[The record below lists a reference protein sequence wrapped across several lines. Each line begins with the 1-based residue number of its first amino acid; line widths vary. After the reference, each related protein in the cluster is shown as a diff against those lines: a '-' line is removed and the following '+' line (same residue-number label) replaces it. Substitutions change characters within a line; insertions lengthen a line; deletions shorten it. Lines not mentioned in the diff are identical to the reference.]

1 MSSRFIICGSIVV
14 IIAGCSGTRS
24 GASLDQMNGQ
34 LDEIERSRQGGA
46 EPSAGHG
53 RSDTVFHLAS
63 YRDNDFRASAN
74 AGARFA
80 LWTAPGDDESAA
92 TIENTSTQTTQTPR
106 RPGPLPGLW
115 DTIKRDV
122 KAMPSDL
129 WRDTKKVYTSVPNL
143 LILGLSYGGSLAV
156 QATGP
161 DDTIEDGLR
170 GHDIFSDGANDAFA
184 ALGNPGTHFALAG
197 AWYLVGQQTQDEKTY
212 NVGKKLFSALIIN
225 GTSTMLGQ
233 MASWDDAPNGEWGT
247 FPSGHTSSTFCFASV
262 MHEEYGPLAGIPLYG
277 LGALVAMERLD
288 DDEHYLSDVL
298 MGAVLGMVV
307 GHTVAGE
314 KELEIFGGKVVP
326 YADPN
331 TGSTGVAW
339 VKSIE

>member
-1 MSSRFIICGSIVV
+1 MSSRFIVCGFVAV
-14 IIAGCSGTRS
+14 IIAGCSGARS
-24 GASLDQMNGQ
+24 GASLDQMNDQ
-34 LDEIERSRQGGA
+34 LDEIERTRQGDA
-46 EPSAGHG
+46 EPSAGCG
-53 RSDTVFHLAS
+53 PSGTAFRLAS
-63 YRDNDFRASAN
+63 YRDGDSGASVN
-74 AGARFA
+74 AGPRYA
-80 LWTAPGDDESAA
+80 LWTAPGDEASRA
-92 TIENTSTQTTQTPR
+92 TVGNRSLETTQTHQ

-115 DTIKRDV
+115 DTIERDV
-122 KAMPSDL
+122 KAMPGDL

-156 QATGP
+156 QETGP
-161 DDTIEDGLR
+161 DNTIEDGLR

-225 GTSTMLGQ
+225 GASTMLGQ

-277 LGALVAMERLD
+277 LGALVAIERLD

-314 KELEIFGGKVVP
+314 KELELFGGKVVP